1 MEEAI
6 GWTIR
11 LREARAGEW
20 EEFAGWLE
28 ADPEHLRAYEEVAL
42 ADADAAA
49 LLPLRPR
56 PAPDPQPWET
66 HRAPVGRRLVI
77 GGAAAAAAI
86 AATFGYVSLVAP
98 RDVYAI
104 ETGPGQ
110 RRTVALDGGTNIELN
125 GATRILLDRKDARFA
140 RLERGEAWFEVVH
153 QADDPF
159 RVEAG
164 PAVVR
169 NVGTKF
175 NVLHEGE
182 TIAVEVA
189 EGAVLFSSDGEEV
202 GLSAGATAQREPG
215 RVTTGRR
222 EAAAIGG
229 WRGGQLNYASASYA
243 QIARDLSR
251 SSGVDVRASPEVATR
266 RFSGVIAVDPDREVM
281 RRRLAALLEVDV
293 RLAGQG
299 WILAPPGR

>member
-11 LREARAGEW
+11 LRHGDAGEW

-28 ADPEHLRAYEEVAL
+28 ADPGHLRAYEEVAL
-42 ADADAAA
+42 ADDEAAA
-49 LLPLRPR
+49 LLPLRQP
-56 PAPDPQPWET
+56 PAAEPQPWET
-66 HRAPVGRRLVI
+66 RKAPVGRRLVL
-77 GGAAAAAAI
+77 GGAAAAAI

-98 RDVYAI
+98 RDIYAI
-104 ETGPGQ
+104 ETAPGQ

-125 GATRILLDRKDARFA
+125 GASKILLDRKDVRFA

-153 QADDPF
+153 KADDPF

-202 GLSAGATAQREPG
+202 GLSAGETAQRQAG
-215 RVTTGRR
+215 QVTTARR
-222 EAAAIGG
+222 DASMIGG

-243 QIARDLSR
+243 EIARDLSR
-251 SSGVDVRASPEVATR
+251 SSGVEVRAAPEVAGR
-266 RFSGVIAVDPDREVM
+266 RFSGVIAVDPDRELM

-299 WILAPPGR
+299 WILAPPDR

>member
-11 LREARAGEW
+11 LRDARAGEW

-28 ADPEHLRAYEEVAL
+28 ADPEHLRVYEEVAL

-49 LLPLRPR
+49 LLPLRQPP
-56 PAPDPQPWET
+56 PAEPQPWGR
-66 HRAPVGRRLVI
+66 HKAPIGRRLVL
-77 GGAAAAAAI
+77 GGAAAAAI

-98 RDVYAI
+98 RDIYAI
-104 ETGPGQ
+104 ETARGQ
-110 RRTVALDGGTNIELN
+110 RRTVALDGGTKIELN
-125 GATRILLDRKDARFA
+125 GASKILLDRKDVRFA

-189 EGAVLFSSDGEEV
+189 EGAVLFSSDGEEI
-202 GLSAGATAQREPG
+202 GLSAGQAAQREAG
-215 RVTTGRR
+215 QVTTTRR
-222 EAAAIGG
+222 EASSIGG

-251 SSGVDVRASPEVATR
+251 SSGVEVRAAPEVAAR
-266 RFSGVIAVDPDREVM
+266 RFSGVIAVDPDRELM
-281 RRRLAALLEVDV
+281 RRRLAALLEVNV
-293 RLAGQG
+293 RVAGEG
-299 WILAPPGR
+299 WILAPPDR